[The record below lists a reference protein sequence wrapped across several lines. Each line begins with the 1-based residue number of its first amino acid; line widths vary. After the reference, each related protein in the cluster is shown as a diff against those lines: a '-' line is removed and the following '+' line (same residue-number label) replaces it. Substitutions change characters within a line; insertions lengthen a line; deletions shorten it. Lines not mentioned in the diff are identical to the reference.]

1 MIASEGILTCRG
13 GVSSHAALV
22 ARQMGKVCV
31 AGAGDIHI
39 DYHAGTLTCKG
50 VTLREGDSISIN
62 GSTGEVFNGLIKTAD
77 SELKQVLVGK
87 TLEPGESAT
96 FKYYNSLMKLADKYR
111 KLGIRTNADQPDQVE
126 NAIAFGAEGIGLCR
140 TEHMFFEGDRIIAV
154 RQMILADDL
163 EGRQKALAKL
173 LPLQQGDFEGIFRA
187 LAGRPA
193 CIRLL
198 DPPLHEFLPQH
209 DNPKGQQEV
218 AQQLGISVETGEQ
231 ARSRAARIQ
240 PDARLPRLPLGHQV
254 PRNHRDASPGDFPSR
269 RGGAGRRRES
279 AAGSDGAAGGLQA
292 RAGFASGNHP
302 PRGPRSDE
310 GNRQEV
316 QVQRGHDDRSA
327 ARRADRR
334 RNRRTRPSS
343 SASAPTI

>member
-1 MIASEGILTCRG
+1 MLARIETSPEDLRGMIASEGILTCRG

-39 DYHAGTLTCKG
+39 DYHAGTLTCNG

-62 GSTGEVFNGLIKTAD
+62 GSTGEVFNGLINTAD

-87 TLEPGESAT
+87 TLEAGRERQR

-173 LPLQQGDFEGIFRA
+173 LPHAAGRFRRH
-187 LAGRPA
+187 LPRIGRPA
-193 CIRLL
+193 GVHSLARSA
-198 DPPLHEFLPQH
+198 
-209 DNPKGQQEV
+209 V
-218 AQQLGISVETGEQ
+218 ARIPAAARQPTGAAGSRPATGHFGRDGRTSAFTSCTNSTRCSASAVAGLGIKYPG
-231 ARSRAARIQ
+231 
-240 PDARLPRLPLGHQV
+240 
-254 PRNHRDASPGDFPSR
+254 NHRDAGPGDFPGR
-269 RGGAGRRRES
+269 RGGAGRRHQ
-279 AAGSDGAAGGLQA
+279 GAS
-292 RAGFASGNHP
+292 RKS
-302 PRGPRSDE
+302 
-310 GNRQEV
+310 
-316 QVQRGHDDRSA
+316 
-327 ARRADRR
+327 
-334 RNRRTRPSS
+334 
-343 SASAPTI
+343 